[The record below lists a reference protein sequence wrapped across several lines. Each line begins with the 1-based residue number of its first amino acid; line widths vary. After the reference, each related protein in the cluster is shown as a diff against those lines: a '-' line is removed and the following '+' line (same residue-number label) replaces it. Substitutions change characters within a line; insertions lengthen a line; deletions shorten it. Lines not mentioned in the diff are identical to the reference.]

1 MANFIKGL
9 LNKMSVTDEEDDY
22 EDLSNFDDEVSTKKK
37 KRVADNDSF
46 EDDQEPEPAPVRT
59 SAASSR
65 TAPVMRKD
73 TVKPYTTR
81 TVRPVRVD
89 SDMPEFEDTDTKKT
103 ARTERPVYRS
113 TSSRSS
119 SSGPL
124 EVSII
129 RPTRFDDSQ
138 DICDMLVSEKATVV
152 NLEGIDLALA
162 QRIMDFISGAVY
174 SLNGKIHQIS
184 NLIFFISPE
193 NVDISGDYLSYVEQN
208 SFSVPTLNQ

>member
-1 MANFIKGL
+1 MANFFKGI

-22 EDLSNFDDEVSTKKK
+22 DDLSDFDEEVSEKKK
-37 KRVADNDSF
+37 KRFVQRESL
-46 EDDQEPEPAPVRT
+46 EDEEEEPAPAPV
-59 SAASSR
+59 R

-81 TVRPVRVD
+81 TVRSGRID
-89 SDMPEFEDTDTKKT
+89 SDTPEYEDTDTKKT
-103 ARTERPVYRS
+103 VRTERPSYRT
-113 TSSRSS
+113 TSSRTASA
-119 SSGPL
+119 GPL

-162 QRIMDFISGAVY
+162 QRIMDFVSGAVY